1 MSDAGILAVAK
12 ALPLQIVQM
21 GECPNVTQVSLQH
34 LRAHCCKTLV
44 YFAVD
49 FTEGNLEAIAAL
61 ITACKSLEKVYLT
74 DPLEGDVNYALM
86 EKCCAAMGSIK
97 ELMLEDRTA
106 TDSFL
111 CLVGKYCAKL
121 EVLDVINT
129 APELEKAQFALAEG
143 CPKLRMIQIDSL
155 DYLGKSVLPFW
166 QKMRPQLRV
175 VLCDEY
181 WEDGDDHTIFAETL
195 PELK

>member
-1 MSDAGILAVAK
+1 
-12 ALPLQIVQM
+12 
-21 GECPNVTQVSLQH
+21 
-34 LRAHCCKTLV
+34 
-44 YFAVD
+44 
-49 FTEGNLEAIAAL
+49 
-61 ITACKSLEKVYLT
+61 
-74 DPLEGDVNYALM
+74 
-86 EKCCAAMGSIK
+86 
-97 ELMLEDRTA
+97 
-106 TDSFL
+106 
-111 CLVGKYCAKL
+111 LVGKYCAKL

-129 APELEKAQFALAEG
+129 APELEKAQFDLAEG

-175 VLCDEY
+175 VLRDEY